1 MPQSAAT
8 ETVGVPPIKR
18 SYFGQ
23 VMSVLLGLG
32 VLVLYAPTLSFPF
45 QYDDELYLILSP
57 LYKSAASF
65 ASMWNVE
72 EFAKWLSGQ
81 VTDVDVGVNFF
92 MRPVSYFTFYLSH
105 AFGGLDPFGFRLVNV
120 LLHAVNAVLAF
131 LLAWRLTQT
140 HADRDPLSMTSR
152 RFIALT
158 AAGLF
163 AFHPLHTESTTYI
176 VQRFTTLGSL
186 FYLTAMLLHLR
197 YVAAP
202 HALRS
207 WAFRW
212 GSVLAVVL
220 GMLSKESVFTAPLML
235 VWIHWMIVGSSLRRA
250 VASAWPQL
258 VCLAI
263 VAVMMHLAMGL
274 KPAGPEGL
282 TGALHLVNWTDQRFT
297 IAGYAA
303 SQTLVVL
310 DYLRLVL
317 LPTGLNIDPD
327 PCYYGSW
334 LNWQVLVSAA
344 SILGLV
350 VTAWI
355 FSRWHRRETRAV
367 LVLTGLVWF
376 FVSLLPSSSVVPLP
390 DLMAEH
396 RAYLGSVGVL
406 LAVVALIDLMRTQ
419 IARRM
424 RRVTPVLFA
433 LVGVW
438 ITVMTVATFARNEVW
453 RTERSLWED
462 AVAKSP
468 NRWKSWANLG
478 TVLGKEK
485 RYAEAERCLLEA
497 SRLSPYSGSVAS
509 VLSCLY
515 VEQERY
521 AEALDV
527 AMDALENQP
536 QTPALCYT
544 LAEALHG
551 LHRYDDCIQIL
562 RDIIAFQP
570 LHGQSHRLLGLMLG
584 SSHCNQ
590 PTSAL
595 HHLRTAWSLGMRDA
609 VTERYIN
616 RLAPGITKRLG
627 KSEGVLIAAP

>member
-1 MPQSAAT
+1 M
-8 ETVGVPPIKR
+8 VPPTGR

-23 VMSVLLGLG
+23 VISLLLGLG
-32 VLVLYAPTLSFPF
+32 VLALYAPTLSFPF

-57 LYKSAASF
+57 LYKDAATF
-65 ASMWNVE
+65 VSMWEVKA
-72 EFAKWLSGQ
+72 FAQSLPGQ
-81 VTDVDVGVNFF
+81 ITDVDVGVNFF

-105 AFGGLDPFGFRLVNV
+105 AFGGLEPFGFRLFNV
-120 LLHAVNAVLAF
+120 LLHAANAVLAF
-131 LLAWRLTQT
+131 LLAWQLTQT
-140 HADRDPLSMTSR
+140 HENRAPLSTTSR
-152 RFIALT
+152 RFIALA

-186 FYLTAMLLHLR
+186 FYVAAMLLHLR
-197 YVAAP
+197 YVNAP
-202 HALRS
+202 DAPRGG
-207 WAFRW
+207 AFRW

-235 VWIHWMIVGSSLRRA
+235 VWIHWMVVGSSLRRA
-250 VASAWPQL
+250 VAAAWPQL

-263 VAVMMHLAMGL
+263 VPVMMHLATGL

-282 TGALHLVNWTDQRFT
+282 TGALHLVNWADQRIT

-310 DYLRLVL
+310 DYLRLVF
-317 LPTGLNIDPD
+317 LPMGLNIDPD
-327 PCYYGSW
+327 PRYYASW
-334 LNWQVLVSAA
+334 LSWQVLVSVL
-344 SILGLV
+344 SIFGLV
-350 VTAWI
+350 VAAWMY
-355 FSRWHRRETRAV
+355 SRRHRRETRAV

-376 FVSLLPSSSVVPLP
+376 FVSLLPSSSLVPLP

-396 RAYLGSVGVL
+396 RAYLGSLGVL
-406 LAVVALIDLMRTQ
+406 LAVVALIDLGRTQ

-424 RRVTPVLFA
+424 KYVTPVSFA

-438 ITVMTVATFARNEVW
+438 IAVMTVATISRNEVW

-478 TVLGKEK
+478 TVLAKEK

-497 SRLSPYSGSVAS
+497 SRLSPHSGSVAS

-521 AEALDV
+521 AEAMDV
-527 AMDALENQP
+527 AMNALENQP

-551 LHRYDDCIQIL
+551 LHRYDDCIRIL

-570 LHGQSHRLLGLMLG
+570 SHGQSHRLLGLMLG